1 MKRRSIL
8 PAILFL
14 LSLFYACERSEEFDH
29 LYLVDHSLVRSYTAS
44 NIITSLSLLETL
56 YPEISILADRID
68 KDIKVYSISYKT
80 FFQGRE
86 VTASGLVSLPDNP
99 GAYPL
104 ISFQNGTNTCH
115 SNAPTADPNNLLY
128 SMLNMNSG
136 LGFVIAI
143 PDYLGFGES
152 EEILHPYHHTE
163 SSNQVIRDMI
173 NAVEE
178 LSDYIEGVDINKDLY
193 LMGYSQGGW
202 ATLAV
207 LKDLENN
214 LPEGYN
220 LRAASCG
227 AGAYDPLDFTH
238 YILSLEEYP
247 SPFYLPYYIESRRQN
262 NIINDQLDR
271 FFKEPYP
278 GLIPGLFDGSLC
290 NSELNSQLTTSIP
303 ELLTENLLAGF
314 DSSDDFS
321 QLRSE
326 LDASVISPWKVKTPV
341 LFAHSNGDENV
352 PFSQSLKMYNNLLDA
367 GTEESM
373 LDFLELDGLLHNE
386 AIIPWGISTLT
397 WFIDRE

>member
-1 MKRRSIL
+1 MKRRSISL
-8 PAILFL
+8 SILFL
-14 LSLFYACERSEEFDH
+14 LSLLYACERSEEFDH
-29 LYLVDHSLVRSYTAS
+29 IYLVDHSLIRSYTAS
-44 NIITSLSLLETL
+44 NIINSLAIIENL
-56 YPEISILADRID
+56 YPEIATLADRIE
-68 KDIKVYSISYKT
+68 KDVKIYSISYRT

-86 VTASGLVSLPDNP
+86 VIASGLVSLPDA
-99 GAYPL
+99 GGSYPV

-115 SNAPTADPNNLLY
+115 SNAPTADPNSLLY
-128 SMLNMNSG
+128 SLLNMNSG
-136 LGFVIAI
+136 LGFIIAI
-143 PDYLGFGES
+143 PDYLGFGKS

-173 NAVEE
+173 FAVEE
-178 LSDYIEGVDINKDLY
+178 LSDYIKGVDVNKELY

-214 LPEGYN
+214 LPGGYN
-220 LRAASCG
+220 LMAASCG
-227 AGAYDPLDFTH
+227 AGAYDPVDFTH

-262 NIINDQLDR
+262 NIIDDPPDL
-271 FFKEPYP
+271 FFKEPYAT
-278 GLIPGLFDGSLC
+278 LIPGLFDGSLC

-303 ELLTENLLAGF
+303 DLLTENLLTGF
-314 DSSDDFS
+314 DSSDNFI

-326 LDASVISPWKVKTPV
+326 LDASVISPWEVKTPV

-352 PFSQSLKMYNNLLDA
+352 PFSQSLKMYNDLLDA
-367 GTEESM
+367 GTEESI

-386 AIIPWGISTLT
+386 AIIPWGIATLA
-397 WFIDRE
+397 WFTD

>member
-1 MKRRSIL
+1 MKRRSISL
-8 PAILFL
+8 AILFL

-29 LYLVDHSLVRSYTAS
+29 IYLVDHSLVRSYTAS
-44 NIITSLSLLETL
+44 NIINSLAIIENL
-56 YPEISILADRID
+56 YPEIATLADRIE
-68 KDIKVYSISYKT
+68 KDVKIYSISYRT

-86 VTASGLVSLPDNP
+86 VIASGLVSLPDE
-99 GAYPL
+99 GGSYPM

-115 SNAPTADPNNLLY
+115 SNAPTADPNSLLY
-128 SMLNMNSG
+128 SLLNMNSG
-136 LGFVIAI
+136 LGFIIAI

-173 NAVEE
+173 FAVEE
-178 LSDYIEGVDINKDLY
+178 LSDYIEGVDVNKELY

-214 LPEGYN
+214 LPGGYN
-220 LRAASCG
+220 LMAASCG
-227 AGAYDPLDFTH
+227 AGAYDLLDLTH

-262 NIINDQLDR
+262 NIIDDPLDL
-271 FFKEPYP
+271 FFKEPYAT
-278 GLIPGLFDGSLC
+278 LIPGLFDGSLC
-290 NSELNSQLTTSIP
+290 NSELNSQFTTSIP
-303 ELLTENLLAGF
+303 DLLTENLLTGF
-314 DSSDDFS
+314 DSSDDFI

-326 LDASVISPWKVKTPV
+326 LDASVISPWEVKTPV

-352 PFSQSLKMYNNLLDA
+352 PFSQSLKIYNDLLDA
-367 GTEESM
+367 GTEESII
-373 LDFLELDGLLHNE
+373 DFLELDGLLHNE
-386 AIIPWGISTLT
+386 AIIPWGIATLA
-397 WFIDRE
+397 WFTD

>member
-1 MKRRSIL
+1 MKRRSISL
-8 PAILFL
+8 SILFL
-14 LSLFYACERSEEFDH
+14 LSLLYACERSEEFDH
-29 LYLVDHSLVRSYTAS
+29 IYLVDHSLIRSYTAS
-44 NIITSLSLLETL
+44 NIINSLAIIENL
-56 YPEISILADRID
+56 YPEIATLADRIE
-68 KDIKVYSISYKT
+68 KDVKIYSISYRT

-86 VTASGLVSLPDNP
+86 VIASGLVSLPDA
-99 GAYPL
+99 GGSYPV

-115 SNAPTADPNNLLY
+115 SNAPTADPNSLLY
-128 SMLNMNSG
+128 SLLNMNSG
-136 LGFVIAI
+136 LGFIIAI
-143 PDYLGFGES
+143 PDYLGFGKS

-173 NAVEE
+173 FAVEE
-178 LSDYIEGVDINKDLY
+178 LSDYIKGVDVNKELY

-214 LPEGYN
+214 LPGGYN
-220 LRAASCG
+220 LMAASCG
-227 AGAYDPLDFTH
+227 AGAYDPVDFTH

-262 NIINDQLDR
+262 NIIDDPPDL
-271 FFKEPYP
+271 FFKEPYAT
-278 GLIPGLFDGSLC
+278 LIPGLFDGSLC

-303 ELLTENLLAGF
+303 DLLTENLLTGF
-314 DSSDDFS
+314 DSSDDFI

-326 LDASVISPWKVKTPV
+326 LDASVISPWEVKTPV

-352 PFSQSLKMYNNLLDA
+352 PFSQSLKMYNDLLDA
-367 GTEESM
+367 GTEESI

-386 AIIPWGISTLT
+386 AIIPWGIATLA
-397 WFIDRE
+397 WFTD

>member
-1 MKRRSIL
+1 MKRRSISL
-8 PAILFL
+8 SILFL
-14 LSLFYACERSEEFDH
+14 LSLLYACERSEEFDH
-29 LYLVDHSLVRSYTAS
+29 IYLVDHSLIRSYTAS
-44 NIITSLSLLETL
+44 NIINSLAIIENL
-56 YPEISILADRID
+56 YPEIATLADRIE
-68 KDIKVYSISYKT
+68 KDVKIYSISYRT

-86 VTASGLVSLPDNP
+86 VIASGLVSLPDA
-99 GAYPL
+99 GGSYPV

-115 SNAPTADPNNLLY
+115 SNAPTADPNSLLY
-128 SMLNMNSG
+128 SLLNMNSG
-136 LGFVIAI
+136 LGFIIAI
-143 PDYLGFGES
+143 PDYLGFGKS

-173 NAVEE
+173 FAVEE
-178 LSDYIEGVDINKDLY
+178 LSDYIKGVDVNKELY

-214 LPEGYN
+214 LPGGYN
-220 LRAASCG
+220 LMAASCG
-227 AGAYDPLDFTH
+227 AGAYDPVDFTH

-262 NIINDQLDR
+262 NIIDDPPDL
-271 FFKEPYP
+271 FFKEPYAT
-278 GLIPGLFDGSLC
+278 LIPGLFDGSLC

-303 ELLTENLLAGF
+303 DLLKENLLTGF
-314 DSSDDFS
+314 DSSDNFI

-326 LDASVISPWKVKTPV
+326 LDASVISPWEVKTPV

-352 PFSQSLKMYNNLLDA
+352 PFSQSLKMYNDLLDA
-367 GTEESM
+367 GTEESI

-386 AIIPWGISTLT
+386 AIIPWGIATLA
-397 WFIDRE
+397 WFTD